1 MRSRPPHIGLLLILL
16 SFVIA
21 SHPGYAQ
28 HSDKLSLDIAFT
40 SKISLGKPTRNVI
53 QYDPATT
60 VNVPARSVYNNPDY
74 SLEAGINYHVSGG
87 AYIGLASGISVVKF
101 ENHPI
106 ASAQYYDRV
115 MFPLV
120 LKAGY
125 QNDIGKSWFYNLD
138 LAAGQK
144 FADFRFTN
152 TDEGFLFLESG
163 GLMGYASAGISK
175 AIGKYRPFFSLGY
188 EINQFSHE
196 NSIGWIEPFSY
207 EDKIFYKTQYH
218 LLRMSVGVKM

>member
-60 VNVPARSVYNNPDY
+60 VNVPARSVYNNPEY

-175 AIGKYRPFFSLGY
+175 AIGKYRPFLAWDMRS
-188 EINQFSHE
+188 INFRTRIASGGSNPLAMRIRYFIKH
-196 NSIGWIEPFSY
+196 NTTCYG
-207 EDKIFYKTQYH
+207 
-218 LLRMSVGVKM
+218 